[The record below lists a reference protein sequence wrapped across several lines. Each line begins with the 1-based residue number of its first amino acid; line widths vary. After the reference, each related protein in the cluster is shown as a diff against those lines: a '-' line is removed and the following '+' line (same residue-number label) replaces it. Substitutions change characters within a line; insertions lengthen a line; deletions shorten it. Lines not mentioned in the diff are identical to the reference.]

1 MNTLDDCLRYLDG
14 NISFCL
20 DRKDNLPALEQF
32 IQKVRRSTAE
42 MGLSE
47 LSRPEPPSP
56 GPHKNPKRQ
65 RVDTKTLQ
73 CFFPILLKAPKEKEK
88 QRQPPNTW
96 FLVNHPFIGIYN
108 MDTLEL
114 RPFSERSIVEV
125 EGQTLVVNEVGEE
138 ERFPIRLSKDG
149 IAKLLRMR
157 TQNVVVRSVRC
168 LQLAGVTFTP
178 SFQIWEFLI
187 DFVFSADL
195 ILTLRKMEDLWADEA
210 LMTAWTLAS
219 FYKFE
224 EIWTVLV
231 NEEFASL
238 ESPERIFETPSFLR
252 GAAIALFKNDSFL
265 SKVVEGTLASS
276 GFMVRSFLAT
286 LMGTAVSRQTAT
298 MFSIMYN
305 TAMSKWNDERDAL
318 AVVSCALLRG
328 AVLPAA
334 NGIILDG
341 SFMMLLCMSQIGL
354 AIDDVLMYE
363 TELDRLRRPPL
374 HYVAYS
380 YNYAVLENTLK
391 LWDKVVANLDLVKAT
406 AKAQSGPIEQTL
418 SSK

>member
-1 MNTLDDCLRYLDG
+1 MNTLDDCLKYLDG
-14 NISFCL
+14 NTSFCI

-47 LSRPEPPSP
+47 LSRPHQPPTS
-56 GPHKNPKRQ
+56 PHKNPLRKRI
-65 RVDTKTLQ
+65 DTKTFP

-88 QRQPPNTW
+88 QKQPPNTW
-96 FLVNHPFIGIYN
+96 FLVKHPFIGIYN
-108 MDTLEL
+108 IDTLEV

-125 EGQTLVVNEVGEE
+125 EDKTLIVNEVGEE

-149 IAKLLRMR
+149 IAKLLKMQ

-168 LQLAGVTFTP
+168 LQLASVPFTP
-178 SFQIWEFLI
+178 SHQIWEFLI

-195 ILTLRKMEDLWADEA
+195 ILTLRAMDVWADDA

-238 ESPERIFETPSFLR
+238 ESPEHIFENPSFLR
-252 GAAIALFKNDSFL
+252 SATIALFKNDSFL
-265 SKVVEGTLASS
+265 SKVIEATLSSS
-276 GFMVRSFLAT
+276 GFMVRAFLAT
-286 LMGTAVSRQTAT
+286 IMGTGISCQTAA
-298 MFSIMYN
+298 MFSIMYD
-305 TAMSKWNDERDAL
+305 TAMSKWKDERDAL
-318 AVVSCALLRG
+318 AVVSYALLRG

-334 NGIILDG
+334 NGMVLDG
-341 SFMMLLCMSQIGL
+341 SLMMLLCMSQIGL

-363 TELDRLRRPPL
+363 TELDRLRQKPL
-374 HYVAYS
+374 HYVPYS
-380 YNYAVLENTLK
+380 YNYSVLENTLK
-391 LWDKVVANLDLVKAT
+391 LWDKVTANLDLVKAT
-406 AKAQSGPIEQTL
+406 AKSQSETIEQRAL